1 MLKDPNSIYVPKER
15 STNWL
20 KLKGDYVDGM
30 TDTMDVVIIGGY
42 FGDLS
47 FRNGKDGSHWTNQ
60 VTSFL
65 VAVLDIVGSE
75 DNRYYYSIPFARV
88 GTGFSQEVLIQLR
101 AKLKPHL
108 YQFNGKNKP
117 DHIKC

>member
-1 MLKDPNSIYVPKER
+1 MLKDPNSTYIPKER
-15 STNWL
+15 GTNWL

-47 FRNGKDGSHWTNQ
+47 FRLGKNGHHWTNQ

-65 VAVLDIVGSE
+65 IGVLEHRGEKGKEYVTAL
-75 DNRYYYSIPFARV
+75 PFARV
-88 GTGFSQEVLIQLR
+88 GTGFPENDLI
-101 AKLKPHL
+101 
-108 YQFNGKNKP
+108 
-117 DHIKC
+117 

>member
-15 STNWL
+15 ANNWL

-47 FRNGKDGSHWTNQ
+47 FRLGKEGSHWTNQ

-65 VAVLDIVGSE
+65 VAVLDHSSVTE
-75 DNRYYYSIPFARV
+75 NNKSIFALPFARV
-88 GTGFSQEVLIQLR
+88 GTGFSEDDLIQLR
-101 AKLKPHL
+101 ARLKPNL
-108 YQFNGKNKP
+108 YEYTGRNKP
-117 DHIKC
+117 

>member
-15 STNWL
+15 AVNWL

-30 TDTMDVVIIGGY
+30 TDTMDVIIIGGY

-47 FRNGKDGSHWTNQ
+47 FRLGKEGTHWTNQ

-65 VAVLDIVGSE
+65 VGVLE
-75 DNRYYYSIPFARV
+75 NDNNEENSKIIHALPFARI
-88 GTGFSQEVLIQLR
+88 GSGFS
-101 AKLKPHL
+101 
-108 YQFNGKNKP
+108 
-117 DHIKC
+117 